1 MPILPLKPSNY
12 GLYLNMTRK
21 RAIYAAARLLT
32 TLAAVFLIGLS
43 LVAWQHGN
51 LDIVGALRTSLYNTE
66 TQLREWFSCLRL
78 R

>member
-1 MPILPLKPSNY
+1 
-12 GLYLNMTRK
+12 MTKK
-21 RAIYAAARLLT
+21 RALLAAARLLT
-32 TLAAVFLIGLS
+32 TLAGVFLIALFV
-43 LVAWQHGN
+43 VAWQHGN